1 MSTVAFAWEPITI
14 ENYLPKTSQDLII
27 SNVRIVGADYF
38 STMGIPLLRG
48 RSFTEH
54 DRKGE
59 PETVIVDEAL
69 AQRFWPNEDPLGKRL
84 QRGKTGSWRTV
95 VGVIS
100 DAKEYSAEKEPPI
113 TVYYPFEQVAAR
125 SMYLVIRT
133 EPDPLT
139 MTAAITKEI
148 QGVDPAQ
155 PVFDVKSVDQRLY
168 DSLARRRFSMFLLT
182 VFAVVALI
190 LAAIGIYGVMAYSV
204 SHRTR
209 EIGIRVA
216 LGAQPRDVLS
226 LVIRQGIILTLTG
239 ALAGLIVA
247 LGLTRLMSSLLFG
260 VGAMDPLTFVGVA
273 ALLITVALLACLIP
287 ARRATKVDPIVAL
300 RYE

>member
-1 MSTVAFAWEPITI
+1 
-14 ENYLPKTSQDLII
+14 
-27 SNVRIVGADYF
+27 
-38 STMGIPLLRG
+38 
-48 RSFTEH
+48 
-54 DRKGE
+54 
-59 PETVIVDEAL
+59 
-69 AQRFWPNEDPLGKRL
+69 
-84 QRGKTGSWRTV
+84 
-95 VGVIS
+95 
-100 DAKEYSAEKEPPI
+100 
-113 TVYYPFEQVAAR
+113 
-125 SMYLVIRT
+125 
-133 EPDPLT
+133 
-139 MTAAITKEI
+139 
-148 QGVDPAQ
+148 VDPAQ
-155 PVFDVKSVDQRLY
+155 PVFDVKSIDQRLY
-168 DSLARRRFSMFLLT
+168 DSMARRRFSMFLLT

-216 LGAQPRDVLS
+216 LGARPRDVLS

>member
-1 MSTVAFAWEPITI
+1 
-14 ENYLPKTSQDLII
+14 
-27 SNVRIVGADYF
+27 
-38 STMGIPLLRG
+38 
-48 RSFTEH
+48 
-54 DRKGE
+54 
-59 PETVIVDEAL
+59 
-69 AQRFWPNEDPLGKRL
+69 
-84 QRGKTGSWRTV
+84 
-95 VGVIS
+95 VIS

-139 MTAAITKEI
+139 LAAAITKEI
-148 QGVDPAQ
+148 QSVDPAQ
-155 PVFDVKSVDQRLY
+155 PVFDVKSIDQRLY
-168 DSLARRRFSMFLLT
+168 DSMARRRFSMFLLT

-216 LGAQPRDVLS
+216 LGARPRDVLS

-247 LGLTRLMSSLLFG
+247 LGLTRVMSSLLFG

>member
-1 MSTVAFAWEPITI
+1 
-14 ENYLPKTSQDLII
+14 
-27 SNVRIVGADYF
+27 
-38 STMGIPLLRG
+38 
-48 RSFTEH
+48 
-54 DRKGE
+54 
-59 PETVIVDEAL
+59 
-69 AQRFWPNEDPLGKRL
+69 
-84 QRGKTGSWRTV
+84 
-95 VGVIS
+95 
-100 DAKEYSAEKEPPI
+100 
-113 TVYYPFEQVAAR
+113 
-125 SMYLVIRT
+125 
-133 EPDPLT
+133 
-139 MTAAITKEI
+139 
-148 QGVDPAQ
+148 
-155 PVFDVKSVDQRLY
+155 
-168 DSLARRRFSMFLLT
+168 MFLLT
-182 VFAVVALI
+182 VFAVVAMI

-216 LGAQPRDVLS
+216 LGARPRDVLS

-247 LGLTRLMSSLLFG
+247 LGLTRVMSSLLFG